1 MEICTNLIGELS
13 CLKMMNIK
21 PNFSDLSRRYKID
34 RHTIAKYYRE
44 GEKFIKKRKNQ
55 NSVYDKYLNEIIK
68 SIKKIHNMIFIIF
81 FIFFTR
87 LSTISTL

>member
-44 GEKFIKKRKNQ
+44 GGKN
-55 NSVYDKYLNEIIK
+55 L
-68 SIKKIHNMIFIIF
+68 
-81 FIFFTR
+81 
-87 LSTISTL
+87 